1 MLGRAMIVGFLF
13 LLFVYPAAMRSYRF
27 LETEPWWRLPRQ
39 RLRQRFIRWILSILA
54 GSALFALI
62 SGLATRSNRSTPLAF
77 FHAWL
82 DVFVGIAAFV
92 ALLGV
97 TAWLLAHAWYGVT
110 RWLRA
115 RHTVP
120 MPRP

>member
-1 MLGRAMIVGFLF
+1 MLGRAMRVGFLF
-13 LLFVYPAAMRSYRF
+13 LLFVYPAAMRSYRSP
-27 LETEPWWRLPRQ
+27 ETEPRWRMPRQ
-39 RLRQRFIRWILSILA
+39 QLRQRFIRWVSSILA

-62 SGLATRSNRSTPLAF
+62 FGLATRSNRSTPLAF

-82 DVFVGIAAFV
+82 DVFIWVAAFV

-115 RHTVP
+115 RRAVP
-120 MPRP
+120 ISRP